1 MLVAHDEIFFNRQVH
16 STEGLQAQSLAV
28 FRAASAQNLA
38 IIPCLNKIDL
48 PHASPEA
55 ISKQIEEALHIPPE
69 EHLYISAKSG
79 LGVEKVLDAVIER
92 LPPPAT
98 TGDGWRDRV
107 ARLSAGGAVREG
119 AVERWAKEDDNILR
133 ALIVDTS

>member
-1 MLVAHDEIFFNRQVH
+1 MLTD
-16 STEGLQAQSLAV
+16 SLEGLQAQSLAV
-28 FRAASAQNLA
+28 FRAASAQSLA

-48 PHASPEA
+48 PHASPET
-55 ISKQIEEALHIPPE
+55 ISQQIEETLHIPPS

-92 LPPPAT
+92 LPAPAT
-98 TGDGWRDRV
+98 VGEGWKDRV
-107 ARLSAGGAVREG
+107 SRLSAGAAVRNG
-119 AVERWAKEDDNILR
+119 AIEKWQKEDDGILR

>member
-1 MLVAHDEIFFNRQVH
+1 MLH

-28 FRAASAQNLA
+28 FRAASAQGLA

-55 ISKQIEEALHIPPE
+55 ISQQIEETLRIPPSQ
-69 EHLYISAKSG
+69 HLYISAKSG
-79 LGVEKVLDAVIER
+79 IGVDKVLGAVIEQ

-98 TGDGWRDRV
+98 VGDGWRDRV
-107 ARLSAGGAVREG
+107 ARLSAGGALNDG
-119 AVERWAKEDDNILR
+119 AVERWKEEEDDALR
-133 ALIVDTS
+133 ALIVDT